1 MRVNPDYSADILA
14 AIWKTQGQEQ
24 TAIQQLASGKRVAVP
39 SDDPAASAAMVENQA
54 RTDRDDVYLQS
65 VTSLKAQLQTADSA
79 LNSVVTSLTRAV
91 TLGTAGANSTLSDAN
106 REQIAK
112 EVQGLFDGVLQLA
125 NTQYQG
131 VYLFGGTKVT
141 QKPFSYDSATD
152 TITYSGNSG
161 ISQVSVTDGRTIA
174 TNVPGDQ
181 IFQNAAGNVLDSLRN
196 LVNALKNGTQT
207 DIKNASGSVSTALT
221 QFSTER
227 IFYGNTVNQLTSVET
242 YLNQDKINLASQEND
257 LIGTDTAQA
266 ATDLAQAVVAN
277 NAALSAFAK
286 MSSKTLL
293 DYLG

>member
-1 MRVNPDYSADILA
+1 
-14 AIWKTQGQEQ
+14 
-24 TAIQQLASGKRVAVP
+24 
-39 SDDPAASAAMVENQA
+39 
-54 RTDRDDVYLQS
+54 
-65 VTSLKAQLQTADSA
+65 
-79 LNSVVTSLTRAV
+79 
-91 TLGTAGANSTLSDAN
+91 LGTEGATSTLSDAY
-106 REQIAK
+106 RQQIAK

-131 VYLFGGTKVT
+131 VYLFGGTMVS
-141 QKPFSYDSATD
+141 QKPFSYDAVTD
-152 TITYSGNSG
+152 TIKYNGNSD
-161 ISQVSVTDGRTIA
+161 ISKVSVTDGRTIA

-181 IFQNAAGNVLDSLRN
+181 LFQNASGSVLDSLHN

-207 DIKNASGSVSTALT
+207 DIKNAAGSVSTALS

-227 IFYGNTVNQLTSVET
+227 IFYGNTVNQLTSVES

-257 LIGTDTAQA
+257 LIGVDTAQA
-266 ATDLAQAVVAN
+266 ATDLAQAVTAN